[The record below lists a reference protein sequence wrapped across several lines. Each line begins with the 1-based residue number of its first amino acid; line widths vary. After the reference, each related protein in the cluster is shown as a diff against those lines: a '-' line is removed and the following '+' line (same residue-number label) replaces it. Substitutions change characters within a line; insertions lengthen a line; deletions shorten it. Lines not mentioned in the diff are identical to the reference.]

1 MLEIIKIAILAT
13 CLVFAGCTTLSLPGS
28 TLSTDKVLLDQ
39 VNGIAKNDPAW
50 FSNRAKQGNDLLQ
63 KYKGKE
69 TPGIAIYLENDIFI
83 YQDSELSAYILEI
96 VNRLLESWEGVKPE
110 IVVIVETGKYFSAYV
125 DELHQL
131 HVSTGLLREVKN
143 EDQLA
148 SIVAHEISHILLRHN
163 SKKSMV
169 ERAGGVLDI
178 GGLWAASAGNFI
190 DSHSDLREYRKEGR
204 DALLGFQSMGFVWVD
219 MLAPRWSRDNEKE
232 ADLMGLDLLIRAGYN
247 YEELFAVI
255 EHIADAEAG
264 RSERLENFSKLAY
277 TFIEKNREEHKTPFE
292 GKTNKYLDEF
302 RVTLENT
309 LVEHTAMKIASINK
323 SHDDRD
329 ERIDALKT
337 YLQAVYGG
345 GDLPPESSIAR
356 FSERVGNKT
365 SKARLDKDLA
375 AIKAIDALNDK
386 NISLASS
393 NFSGVQYNSHFAPLS
408 CSIAKSSIEAS
419 KRKHDSAVKVL
430 EKLVLNDK
438 CPVEAYL
445 RLAELYSS
453 KRKYDK
459 AEASIM
465 LGIDKIGR
473 DYKFLPSLIKINKQS
488 GNISAAEDFTLR
500 CKVYDDE
507 GILSFIQSELAGNK
521 KQNTYYHKCADI
533 LGYDVVV
540 KRQKES
546 GATKS
551 TGFSQIL
558 QKVLPV
564 SQ

>member
-13 CLVFAGCTTLSLPGS
+13 WLIFAGCTTLSLPGS
-28 TLSTDKVLLDQ
+28 KLSTDKVLLDQ

-63 KYKGKE
+63 KYKGQE

-96 VNRLLESWEGVKPE
+96 VNRLLESWEGEKPE

-148 SIVAHEISHILLRHN
+148 SIIAHEISHILLRHN

-169 ERAGGVLDI
+169 ERAGAALDM

-247 YEELFAVI
+247 YEEHFVVI
-255 EHIADAEAG
+255 EHIADAEAR

-292 GKTNKYLDEF
+292 GQTNKYLDEM

-309 LVEHTAMKIASINK
+309 LVEHTAMKIESINK

-337 YLQAVYGG
+337 YLQTVYGG
-345 GDLPPESSIAR
+345 GDLPPESSTAN
-356 FSERVGNKT
+356 FSKIVGSKT
-365 SKARLDKDLA
+365 SKTRLNIDLA
-375 AIKAIDALNDK
+375 AIKAIDALKDK
-386 NISLASS
+386 DISLASS
-393 NFSGVQYNSHFAPLS
+393 NFAGVQLNSHFAPLS
-408 CSIAKSSIEAS
+408 CSIAKSSIDAS
-419 KRKHDSAVKVL
+419 KRKLDAAVKVL
-430 EKLVLNDK
+430 EKLVRNNK

-521 KQNTYYHKCADI
+521 RQNTYYHKCADI

-546 GATKS
+546 GTAKP